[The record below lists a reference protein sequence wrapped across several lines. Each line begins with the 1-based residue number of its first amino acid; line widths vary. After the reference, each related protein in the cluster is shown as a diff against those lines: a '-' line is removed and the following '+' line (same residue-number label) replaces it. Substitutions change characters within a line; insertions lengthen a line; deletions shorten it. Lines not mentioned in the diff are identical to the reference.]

1 MRTNNGNT
9 IVDGGTN
16 EARVQGGQR
25 LTQIAQNKN
34 GTNLFDMYKNY
45 IQVCR
50 NLVPM
55 VCCSLKFKNWF
66 QSE

>member
-1 MRTNNGNT
+1 MRTNNSNT

-34 GTNLFDMYKNY
+34 GTNLFDMY

-50 NLVPM
+50 NLAPM
-55 VCCSLKFKNWF
+55 V
-66 QSE
+66 

>member
-1 MRTNNGNT
+1 MRTNNSNT
-9 IVDGGTN
+9 NVDGGTN

-34 GTNLFDMYKNY
+34 GTNLFDMY

-50 NLVPM
+50 NLAPM